1 MSSLSRLFAALV
13 TISLLGAACATKDA
27 ATTAGGSSSVEEVP
41 NEGGA
46 TSGDE
51 ARPPVQFQKLEAP
64 EGFTVMFPGTPE
76 PQRGEVAIPGGKV
89 TTAAWTVSHPS
100 GVLYSIS
107 TADYPEK
114 VVAANPAA
122 AFLNE
127 GKNGLVNQLKGTVKA
142 EEDITLQGYAGK
154 AFTVSSDAGEVRA
167 RNFLVG
173 PRLYTLLVLYN
184 PSIGAPE
191 ADQFLTSLALI
202 NPPPA
207 ITPATPATSATTD
220 GGTPATDAG
229 TGTPATDAGTGTP
242 ATDAGTG
249 TPATDAGTPTPRR

>member
-13 TISLLGAACATKDA
+13 TIALIGAACATKEGA
-27 ATTAGGSSSVEEVP
+27 AKEGSSTIEEIPSETPSEAKPQVELK
-41 NEGGA
+41 
-46 TSGDE
+46 
-51 ARPPVQFQKLEAP
+51 KLSAP
-64 EGFTVMFPGTPE
+64 EGFNVNIPGEPQ

-89 TTAAWTVSHPS
+89 QTAAWTTNDPN

-114 VVAANPAA
+114 VVAANPAS

-127 GKNGLVNQLKGTVKA
+127 GKNGLVNQLKGTIKS
-142 EEDITLQGYAGK
+142 EEDITLQGYPGK

-184 PSIGAPE
+184 PSIGAPL
-191 ADQFLTSLALI
+191 ADQFLTSLELV

-207 ITPATPATSATTD
+207 IMPPAAAPAD
-220 GGTPATDAG
+220 GGTPADGGMPGTPADGGMPGSPDAG
-229 TGTPATDAGTGTP
+229 TK
-242 ATDAGTG
+242 
-249 TPATDAGTPTPRR
+249 PRK

>member
-13 TISLLGAACATKDA
+13 TISLIGAACATKES
-27 ATTAGGSSSVEEVP
+27 ATTGGGSSTVEEVAT
-41 NEGGA
+41 EGGTTPA
-46 TSGDE
+46 EEGK
-51 ARPPVQFQKLEAP
+51 PQVQFQKLEAA
-64 EGFTVMFPGTPE
+64 EGFTVMFPGSPE

-89 TTAAWTVSHPS
+89 KTAAWTVNHPS

-114 VVAANPAA
+114 IVAANPAA

-142 EEDITLQGYAGK
+142 EEEITLQGYAGK
-154 AFTVSSDAGEVRA
+154 SFTVSSDSGEVRA

-207 ITPATPATSATTD
+207 ITPATPATATDGGTTTD
-220 GGTPATDAG
+220 GGMGTPATDAG

-242 ATDAGTG
+242 ATDAGT
-249 TPATDAGTPTPRR
+249 ATPRR

>member
-1 MSSLSRLFAALV
+1 MSSLSRLLAALV
-13 TISLLGAACATKDA
+13 TLSLIGAACATKES
-27 ATTAGGSSSVEEVP
+27 ATTAGGSSTVEEVP
-41 NEGGA
+41 NEGG
-46 TSGDE
+46 TTPTED
-51 ARPPVQFQKLEAP
+51 ARPQVQLQKLTAP
-64 EGFTVMFPGTPE
+64 EGFTVMFPGDPQ

-89 TTAAWTVSHPS
+89 QTVAWTISDPN

-114 VVAANPAA
+114 VVASNPAA

-127 GKNGLVNQLKGTVKA
+127 GKTGLVNQLKGTIKA
-142 EEDITLQGYAGK
+142 EEDITLQGYPGK
-154 AFTVSSDAGEVRA
+154 SFTVSSDAGEVRA

-184 PSIGAPE
+184 PSIGAPL
-191 ADQFLTSLALI
+191 ADPFLTSLELV

-207 ITPATPATSATTD
+207 ITPAASATAAD

-229 TGTPATDAGTGTP
+229 TPATDAGTPATDAGT
-242 ATDAGTG
+242 AR
-249 TPATDAGTPTPRR
+249 PRP

>member
-13 TISLLGAACATKDA
+13 TISLLGAACANQGA
-27 ATTAGGSSSVEEVP
+27 ATTAGGSSTVEEV
-41 NEGGA
+41 NEGGTPA
-46 TSGDE
+46 EE
-51 ARPPVQFQKLEAP
+51 AKPQVQFQKIEAP
-64 EGFTVMFPGTPE
+64 EGFSVMFPGNPA

-89 TTAAWTVSHPS
+89 TTAAWTINDPG

-114 VVAANPAA
+114 VVAANPAS

-142 EEDITLQGYAGK
+142 EEDITLQGYPGK
-154 AFTVSSDAGEVRA
+154 SFTVSSDAGEVRA

-191 ADQFLTSLALI
+191 ADQFLTSLALN

-207 ITPATPATSATTD
+207 ITPAAPAATTTDGGTPATDA
-220 GGTPATDAG
+220 GTPATDAG
-229 TGTPATDAGTGTP
+229 TGTPATDAGT
-242 ATDAGTG
+242 
-249 TPATDAGTPTPRR
+249 TPRR

>member
-13 TISLLGAACATKDA
+13 TISLMGTACATKES

-41 NEGGA
+41 TEGGTPTDQA
-46 TSGDE
+46 Q
-51 ARPPVQFQKLEAP
+51 PQVQLQKLEAP
-64 EGFTVMFPGTPE
+64 EGFTVMFPGAPQ

-89 TTAAWTVSHPS
+89 NTAAWTISDPG

-127 GKNGLVNQLKGTVKA
+127 GKTGLVNQLKGTIKA
-142 EEDITLQGYAGK
+142 EEDITLQGYPGK
-154 AFTVSSDAGEVRA
+154 SFTVSSDAGEVRA

-184 PSIGAPE
+184 PSIGAPQ
-191 ADQFLTSLALI
+191 ADAFLTSLALV

-207 ITPATPATSATTD
+207 ITPAAPATTTD

-229 TGTPATDAGTGTP
+229 TGTPGTGTP
-242 ATDAGTG
+242 DAGTAPG
-249 TPATDAGTPTPRR
+249 R

>member
-1 MSSLSRLFAALV
+1 V
-13 TISLLGAACATKDA
+13 TIALMGAACATKEG
-27 ATTAGGSSSVEEVP
+27 ATKEGSSTVEELP
-41 NEGGA
+41 NE
-46 TSGDE
+46 TPE
-51 ARPPVQFQKLEAP
+51 AKPQVELKRLSAP
-64 EGFTVMFPGTPE
+64 EGFNVSIPGEPQ

-89 TTAAWTVSHPS
+89 QTAAWTTNDPN

-127 GKNGLVNQLKGTVKA
+127 GKNGLVNQLKGTIKA
-142 EEDITLQGYAGK
+142 EEDITLQGYPGK

-184 PSIGAPE
+184 PSIGAPLAE
-191 ADQFLTSLALI
+191 QFLTSLELV

-207 ITPATPATSATTD
+207 IMRATAAGADGGTSVDGGMPATPTD
-220 GGTPATDAG
+220 GGMTGSPADGGMTGSPDAG
-229 TGTPATDAGTGTP
+229 TQ
-242 ATDAGTG
+242 
-249 TPATDAGTPTPRR
+249 PRR

>member
-13 TISLLGAACATKDA
+13 TITLIGAACATKEGA
-27 ATTAGGSSSVEEVP
+27 TAGGTSTVEE
-41 NEGGA
+41 EGPTPGS
-46 TSGDE
+46 T
-51 ARPPVQFQKLEAP
+51 PVKPEVQLQKLSPP
-64 EGFTVMFPGTPE
+64 EGFNVMIPGE
-76 PQRGEVAIPGGKV
+76 PQAQRGEVNIPGGKV
-89 TTAAWTVSHPS
+89 QTAAWTTNVE

-114 VVAANPAA
+114 TVASNPAS

-127 GKNGLVNQLKGTVKA
+127 GRNGLVNQLKGTVKN
-142 EEDITLQGYAGK
+142 EEDITLQGYPGK

-184 PSIGAPE
+184 PSIGAPQ
-191 ADQFLTSLALI
+191 ADAFLTSLELV

-207 ITPATPATSATTD
+207 IMPASAAGAD
-220 GGTPATDAG
+220 GGTPAGDGGMPATDAGMSPATDAGMAPATDAG
-229 TGTPATDAGTGTP
+229 TGRDAGT
-242 ATDAGTG
+242 AA
-249 TPATDAGTPTPRR
+249 PRR

>member
-1 MSSLSRLFAALV
+1 MSSLSRLFAAFV
-13 TISLLGAACATKDA
+13 TIALIGAACATKE
-27 ATTAGGSSSVEEVP
+27 GSTKEGTSTVEELPSETKPQV
-41 NEGGA
+41 ELKRL
-46 TSGDE
+46 S
-51 ARPPVQFQKLEAP
+51 AP
-64 EGFTVMFPGTPE
+64 EGFNVSIPGEPQ

-89 TTAAWTVSHPS
+89 QTAAWTTNDPN

-127 GKNGLVNQLKGTVKA
+127 GKNGLVNQLKGTIKA
-142 EEDITLQGYAGK
+142 EEDIILQGYPGK

-184 PSIGAPE
+184 PSIGAPL
-191 ADQFLTSLALI
+191 ADQFLTSLELV

-207 ITPATPATSATTD
+207 IMTRSAATAD
-220 GGTPATDAG
+220 GGTPADGGMPGTPADGGMTGSPDAG
-229 TGTPATDAGTGTP
+229 TTQPVK
-242 ATDAGTG
+242 
-249 TPATDAGTPTPRR
+249 

>member
-1 MSSLSRLFAALV
+1 MSSLSRLFAAVV
-13 TISLLGAACATKDA
+13 TFSLIGAACATKEG
-27 ATTAGGSSSVEEVP
+27 ATTAGGTSTVEEVP
-41 NEGGA
+41 TEGG
-46 TSGDE
+46 TTEE
-51 ARPPVQFQKLEAP
+51 AKPQQVQLQKLSSA
-64 EGFTVMFPGTPE
+64 EGFSVMFPGDPQ

-89 TTAAWTVSHPS
+89 STAAWTISDPN

-142 EEDITLQGYAGK
+142 EEDVTLQGYPGK
-154 AFTVSSDAGEVRA
+154 SFTVSSDAGEVKA

-184 PSIGAPE
+184 PSIGAPQ
-191 ADQFLTSLALI
+191 ADAFLTSLELI

-207 ITPATPATSATTD
+207 ITPAAAAAAAD

-229 TGTPATDAGTGTP
+229 TPAA
-242 ATDAGTG
+242 
-249 TPATDAGTPTPRR
+249 DAGTPAKPRK

>member
-27 ATTAGGSSSVEEVP
+27 ATTAGGSSTIEEVA
-41 NEGGA
+41 NEGGTPA
-46 TSGDE
+46 GED

-64 EGFTVMFPGTPE
+64 EGFTVMFPGAPE

-154 AFTVSSDAGEVRA
+154 SFTVSSDAGEVRA

-207 ITPATPATSATTD
+207 ITPATPATSTD
-220 GGTPATDAG
+220 G
-229 TGTPATDAGTGTP
+229 GTPATDAGTGTP

>member
-13 TISLLGAACATKDA
+13 TISLIGAACATKES
-27 ATTAGGSSSVEEVP
+27 ATTGGGSSTVEEV
-41 NEGGA
+41 NEGGTTPPA
-46 TSGDE
+46 EE
-51 ARPPVQFQKLEAP
+51 ARPPTQLQKLSAP
-64 EGFTVMFPGTPE
+64 EGFNVMFPGEPQ

-89 TTAAWTVSHPS
+89 KTAAWTISDPS

-114 VVAANPAA
+114 IVAANPAS

-154 AFTVSSDAGEVRA
+154 AFTVSSDNGEVRA

-184 PSIGAPE
+184 PSIGAPL
-191 ADQFLTSLALI
+191 ADQFLTSLELV

-207 ITPATPATSATTD
+207 IMPPAAAPAD
-220 GGTPATDAG
+220 GGTPADGGMPGTPADGGMPGSPDAG
-229 TGTPATDAGTGTP
+229 TK
-242 ATDAGTG
+242 
-249 TPATDAGTPTPRR
+249 PRK

>member
-13 TISLLGAACATKDA
+13 TISLLGAACANQGA
-27 ATTAGGSSSVEEVP
+27 ATTGGGSSTVEEVP
-41 NEGGA
+41 NEGA
-46 TSGDE
+46 TTPPEE
-51 ARPPVQFQKLEAP
+51 AKPPTQFQKIEAP
-64 EGFTVMFPGTPE
+64 EGFTVMFPGSPE

-89 TTAAWTVSHPS
+89 KTAAWTVNHPS

-114 VVAANPAA
+114 IVAANPAA

-127 GKNGLVNQLKGTVKA
+127 GKNGLVNQLKGTVKS
-142 EEDITLQGYAGK
+142 EEEITLQGYPGK
-154 AFTVSSDAGEVRA
+154 SFTVSSDNGEVRA

-207 ITPATPATSATTD
+207 ITPAASATSTD
-220 GGTPATDAG
+220 GGTATDGGMGTTDAG
-229 TGTPATDAGTGTP
+229 TGTTDAGTGT
-242 ATDAGTG
+242 TDAGT
-249 TPATDAGTPTPRR
+249 TTPRR

>member
-13 TISLLGAACATKDA
+13 TISLIGAACATKEG

-41 NEGGA
+41 NE
-46 TSGDE
+46 TTTE
-51 ARPPVQFQKLEAP
+51 ARPPVQLQKLTAP
-64 EGFTVMFPGTPE
+64 EGFTVMIPGDPQ

-89 TTAAWTVSHPS
+89 QTAAWTSNVE

-114 VVAANPAA
+114 IVAGNPAA

-127 GKNGLVNQLKGTVKA
+127 GKTGLVNQLKGTIKA
-142 EEDITLQGYAGK
+142 EEDVTLQGYPGK
-154 AFTVSSDAGEVRA
+154 AFTVSSDAGEVKA

-184 PSIGAPE
+184 PSIGAPQ
-191 ADQFLTSLALI
+191 ADQFLTSLELV

-207 ITPATPATSATTD
+207 ITPASAGD
-220 GGTPATDAG
+220 GGTPAGDAGTPAGDAGTTDAG
-229 TGTPATDAGTGTP
+229 TA
-242 ATDAGTG
+242 
-249 TPATDAGTPTPRR
+249 TPRR

>member
-13 TISLLGAACATKDA
+13 TISLLGAGCATKEG
-27 ATTAGGSSSVEEVP
+27 ATTAGGSSTVEDVP
-41 NEGGA
+41 TEGSTTPA
-46 TSGDE
+46 EE

-64 EGFTVMFPGTPE
+64 EGFTVMFPGAPE

-89 TTAAWTVSHPS
+89 KTAAWTANHPS

-114 VVAANPAA
+114 VVASNPAA

-207 ITPATPATSATTD
+207 ITPAAPAAA
-220 GGTPATDAG
+220 PDAG
-229 TGTPATDAGTGTP
+229 TGTPAPAPGAGTGTP
-242 ATDAGTG
+242 APDSGT
-249 TPATDAGTPTPRR
+249 AAPRK

>member
-13 TISLLGAACATKDA
+13 TISLIGVACANQGA
-27 ATTAGGSSSVEEVP
+27 ATTGGGSSTVEEV
-41 NEGGA
+41 NEGGTTPPA
-46 TSGDE
+46 EE
-51 ARPPVQFQKLEAP
+51 ARPPTQLQKLSAP
-64 EGFTVMFPGTPE
+64 EGFNVMFPGDPQ

-89 TTAAWTVSHPS
+89 KTAAWTISDPS

-114 VVAANPAA
+114 IVAANPAS

-142 EEDITLQGYAGK
+142 EEEITLQGYAGK
-154 AFTVSSDAGEVRA
+154 AFTVSSDNGEVRA

-184 PSIGAPE
+184 PSIGAPQ
-191 ADQFLTSLALI
+191 ADAFLTSLELV

-207 ITPATPATSATTD
+207 ITPATPATATDGGTTTD
-220 GGTPATDAG
+220 GGTGTSDAG
-229 TGTPATDAGTGTP
+229 TT
-242 ATDAGTG
+242 
-249 TPATDAGTPTPRR
+249 TPRP

>member
-13 TISLLGAACATKDA
+13 TVSLLGAACATQ
-27 ATTAGGSSSVEEVP
+27 GSSTTGASSTVEEVP
-41 NEGGA
+41 NEGSTTPPA
-46 TSGDE
+46 EE
-51 ARPPVQFQKLEAP
+51 ARPATQLQKLSAP
-64 EGFTVMFPGTPE
+64 EGFNVMFPGEPQ

-89 TTAAWTVSHPS
+89 NTAAWTISDPS

-114 VVAANPAA
+114 IVAANPSA

-127 GKNGLVNQLKGTVKA
+127 GKTGLVNQLKGTIKA
-142 EEDITLQGYAGK
+142 EEDITLQGYPGK
-154 AFTVSSDAGEVRA
+154 SFTVSSDNGEVRA

-173 PRLYTLLVLYN
+173 PRLYTLLVLFN
-184 PSIGAPE
+184 PSIGAPQ
-191 ADQFLTSLALI
+191 ADAFLTSLELV

-207 ITPATPATSATTD
+207 ITPATSATATD

-229 TGTPATDAGTGTP
+229 TPATDAGTTP
-242 ATDAGTG
+242 PTDAGT
-249 TPATDAGTPTPRR
+249 ATPRK